1 MLFNSIEYIFVF
13 LPLVFIL
20 YFLLNKFK
28 LYKTSTIF
36 LLIASLI
43 FYRFYKIE
51 YVYILT
57 VSVIVNYL
65 LSLCFDLNLNQ
76 KKRKILLACSI
87 ILNVIIL
94 LGFKYFVM
102 VANIY
107 TQINKIP
114 FNPMEYIIPLGISFF
129 TIQEISY
136 LIDCYKGEIKEKN
149 FFDYA
154 LFVSFFPQLVAG
166 PIVRYNEMIPQ
177 FKDIS
182 KKSVNQQN
190 IFTGIFLIT
199 VGLLKK
205 VILAD
210 NFSDFIEIVMKF
222 DIYKDFYCSW
232 FLGLSKVLQ
241 GYFDFSGYCDM
252 ALGSAYIFNISLP
265 WNFNSPYKAQSII
278 EHWSRWNM
286 TMMRFLKDYIYA
298 PIVNNSNNL
307 LKICMGF
314 IIVFFIYG
322 IWQGSSAVNV
332 VYGLL
337 IGVFVCINFL
347 WNRLNIKIPKI
358 PSIFITFLTL
368 IILTPFLGVKSLNE
382 SFLILKT
389 MFGSTD
395 NFYHLVINGI
405 YLKFVPCEFDL
416 KINILILILS
426 FYLIFISK
434 NSTQLAKIYAEKN
447 NIFYTILLAVILFI
461 STLYITKSTPFIYF
475 AF

>member
-182 KKSVNQQN
+182 KKSVN
-190 IFTGIFLIT
+190 F
-199 VGLLKK
+199 
-205 VILAD
+205 
-210 NFSDFIEIVMKF
+210 
-222 DIYKDFYCSW
+222 
-232 FLGLSKVLQ
+232 
-241 GYFDFSGYCDM
+241 
-252 ALGSAYIFNISLP
+252 
-265 WNFNSPYKAQSII
+265 
-278 EHWSRWNM
+278 
-286 TMMRFLKDYIYA
+286 
-298 PIVNNSNNL
+298 SNN
-307 LKICMGF
+307 CR
-314 IIVFFIYG
+314 IIKKSY
-322 IWQGSSAVNV
+322 
-332 VYGLL
+332 
-337 IGVFVCINFL
+337 
-347 WNRLNIKIPKI
+347 
-358 PSIFITFLTL
+358 
-368 IILTPFLGVKSLNE
+368 LGR
-382 SFLILKT
+382 
-389 MFGSTD
+389 
-395 NFYHLVINGI
+395 
-405 YLKFVPCEFDL
+405 
-416 KINILILILS
+416 
-426 FYLIFISK
+426 
-434 NSTQLAKIYAEKN
+434 
-447 NIFYTILLAVILFI
+447 
-461 STLYITKSTPFIYF
+461 
-475 AF
+475 